1 MRRAV
6 TVVGTRSAVPFTM
19 NEDRND
25 MKNGIDWQAVERHYG
40 LELKMLLKLKYE
52 TGTTSTPETGA
63 TDIS

>member
-1 MRRAV
+1 M
-6 TVVGTRSAVPFTM
+6 PFTM

-52 TGTTSTPETGA
+52 TATTSTPETGA
-63 TDIS
+63 IDIS